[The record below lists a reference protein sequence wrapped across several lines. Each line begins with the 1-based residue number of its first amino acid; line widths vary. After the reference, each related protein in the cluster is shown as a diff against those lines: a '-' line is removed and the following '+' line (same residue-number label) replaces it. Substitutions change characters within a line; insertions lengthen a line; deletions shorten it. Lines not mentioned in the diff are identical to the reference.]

1 LKILILSDLKQI
13 QGGTNEVIKNIIN
26 VLNKNHHNIVVDHLA
41 REKYLPKYLPKRWID
56 LFRIFYLHNISKDDY
71 FKQFDLVITLHPD
84 SHCIKHTNHI
94 IYFQHHLKQYYDL
107 FWYSYRQKKKVSKK
121 IVFLLL
127 TAINRLADKTYLT
140 PSLKNSHVIVN
151 SQTVGD
157 RLKKYNKIYNFEII
171 NPGCPLPRTDTIE
184 KIKIQDT
191 DSTIAKLGETNTNPS
206 HKNLVILSF
215 SRLNV
220 PQKGIAIIFNTALL
234 MPSYQ
239 FIIAGP
245 YDITLKTIDKSSIP
259 KNIVLIVKDFSVEEK
274 DALFKTCDVFIAPYL
289 EEDFGITP
297 IEANAYGKPV
307 VYCDDSG
314 EIVRTQKHKTTG
326 YMSSR
331 NAKDLVEGIK
341 YCIKNKDEMKNAC
354 INNALNYTVDKFE
367 TSFRKYLFQ
376 LRYNDN
382 NIMLFC

>member
-1 LKILILSDLKQI
+1 M
-13 QGGTNEVIKNIIN
+13 QGGTNEVIKNIMN
-26 VLNKNHHNIVVDHLA
+26 VLNRNKHDIVVDHLD
-41 REKYLPKYLPKRWID
+41 REKYLPNYLPKRWID
-56 LFRIFYLHNISKDDY
+56 LFRIFYLRNISKDDY

-107 FWYSYRQKKKVSKK
+107 FWYSYRQRKKVSKK

-127 TAINRLADKTYLT
+127 TAINRLADKIYLT

-151 SQTVGD
+151 SQTVAG

-171 NPGCPLPRTDTIE
+171 NPGYNLPQSDTKETIN
-184 KIKIQDT
+184 IQDKDIT
-191 DSTIAKLGETNTNPS
+191 RKKLGKTNTITS

-220 PQKGIAIIFNTALL
+220 FQKGIDIIFKTALL
-234 MPSYQ
+234 LPSYQ

-245 YDITLKTIDKSSIP
+245 YDITLKTIDKSNIP
-259 KNIVLIVKDFSVEEK
+259 KNILLMVKDFSVEDK
-274 DALFKTCDVFIAPYL
+274 AALFKTCDVFIAPYL

-314 EIVRTQKHKTTG
+314 EIVHTQKHQTTG

-331 NAKDLVEGIK
+331 NAKDLVEGIH
-341 YCIKNKDEMKNAC
+341 YCIKNKEQMKKAC

-367 TSFRKYLFQ
+367 TSFQKYLFQ

-382 NIMLFC
+382 NIMLFS